1 MVYVDTVQSSNNN
14 NTNSGGLGGQRE
26 RQKERGQERERESRA
41 FDADA
46 LPPVLKTERV
56 EPSLRRSG
64 ALFRQLLC
72 RRFLPPFPHCTFSWN
87 SNVDRNR
94 SKFVSPANW
103 IKENPSPNPKSQ
115 IANRNRGIYI
125 PSRRLLSFFSSCPKR
140 SNEEC
145 AALPRHPRSLRSI
158 PAPDLG
164 DFVVCQKQ
172 LIRYLSRSPP
182 LSTPTGRKSF
192 ISSSDAAQHLWPCNP
207 RQRQD
212 ATAKDRQRSP
222 TKAAWIGRWN
232 MVLWCYGAM
241 EHGIWYMAMNMQMT
255 DEIFMNAAAPI
266 NIIIGPIINAHP
278 YVYKYLGAYV
288 CASMPGCLCCC
299 HSEVSQGFAYKKSN
313 GFMGCQCRWRIESV
327 RSPICICITQWN
339 HFEKSNRRTK
349 YST

>member
-1 MVYVDTVQSSNNN
+1 LCVDIDTTQSASYSFQEYSTLYSATTLRKGVKWVGSARKVCLLYRAHYLGPIWTV
-14 NTNSGGLGGQRE
+14 
-26 RQKERGQERERESRA
+26 
-41 FDADA
+41 
-46 LPPVLKTERV
+46 
-56 EPSLRRSG
+56 
-64 ALFRQLLC
+64 
-72 RRFLPPFPHCTFSWN
+72 
-87 SNVDRNR
+87 
-94 SKFVSPANW
+94 
-103 IKENPSPNPKSQ
+103 
-115 IANRNRGIYI
+115 
-125 PSRRLLSFFSSCPKR
+125 
-140 SNEEC
+140 
-145 AALPRHPRSLRSI
+145 
-158 PAPDLG
+158 
-164 DFVVCQKQ
+164 
-172 LIRYLSRSPP
+172 
-182 LSTPTGRKSF
+182 
-192 ISSSDAAQHLWPCNP
+192 
-207 RQRQD
+207 
-212 ATAKDRQRSP
+212 DRQRSP